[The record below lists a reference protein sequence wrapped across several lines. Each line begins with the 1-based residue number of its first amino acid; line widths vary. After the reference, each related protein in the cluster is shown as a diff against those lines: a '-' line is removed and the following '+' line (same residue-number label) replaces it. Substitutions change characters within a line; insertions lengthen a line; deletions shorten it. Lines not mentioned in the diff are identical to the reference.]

1 MNPYAG
7 SLQIEHVSNGVDGF
21 GLCPLGSDVVW
32 MGDDSLSAGF
42 VETELVLTTDGSM
55 ESKDGVGCVFFF
67 NRSFSCFYACYRAYV
82 NYEKNILLLKNR
94 LSRLH
99 ALCNHLHCI
108 L

>member
-32 MGDDSLSAGF
+32 TGDDSLSAGF

-55 ESKDGVGCVFFF
+55 ESRDGVGCVFFF
-67 NRSFSCFYACYRAYV
+67 NRSFSCFYTCYRAYV

-99 ALCNHLHCI
+99 ALCNHLLCI